1 LSSQRNPNQSPL
13 QKTLTTLL
21 LIIGSVAPMAI
32 AFFLVASTNHG
43 GNPLDKIPD
52 YETLPTETLVVPFDR
67 GEATITQYEYWDNV
81 RIVVEGTGQA
91 GGTAYSD
98 AFYLYTDANGQP
110 LEIPQPAMFDLEI
123 DGQRAIERIEGD
135 PPPYNDAHLYAV
147 LVDAG
152 PRARHLAF
160 RISDEVVGDN
170 TGSFTITVV
179 QLKN

>member
-1 LSSQRNPNQSPL
+1 LNSQRNKNQDAL
-13 QKTLTTLL
+13 HKTLTMLL

-32 AFFLVASTNHG
+32 AFILVASTNHG

-67 GEATITQYEYWDNV
+67 GEATITQYQYWDKV

-110 LEIPQPAMFDLEI
+110 LEIPQTAMFDLEI

-135 PPPYNDAHLYAV
+135 PRSSLRG
-147 LVDAG
+147 AG
-152 PRARHLAF
+152 RRRAARASPRLSDF
-160 RISDEVVGDN
+160 RRGRRRQHRSVHDHGRAA
-170 TGSFTITVV
+170 
-179 QLKN
+179 